1 MCTRVCVCGF
11 CPLFFFFP
19 SAHNLIARRRPARI
33 FEYGNIFRKRFEP
46 YPCIEE
52 VIFLIFFVKKP
63 GINRRKNRNMYD
75 DGFVIFSIYFLFV
88 ATRLKNKRGN
98 PEHSHGKLTLGSSV
112 RGRIF
117 KIFWLFSNWSISVW
131 RGDFFF
137 RFNWTKP
144 IWPNRNTWQYA
155 DTRFILNVILNGEQK
170 NVESRVKNLFCIS
183 FWRKS

>member
-1 MCTRVCVCGF
+1 MTIATARTARRPSRLVGELFFISIVFRFKVFFIFFYFTMMCTRVCVCGF

-112 RGRIF
+112 RGRVF
-117 KIFWLFSNWSISVW
+117 KIF
-131 RGDFFF
+131 
-137 RFNWTKP
+137 
-144 IWPNRNTWQYA
+144 
-155 DTRFILNVILNGEQK
+155 
-170 NVESRVKNLFCIS
+170 
-183 FWRKS
+183 